1 MKSIIV
7 HMKTAQKNTRLID
20 SLVTAFARYASCGF
34 DSFRHRIAD
43 QLSLQGFEL
52 SEEDDETLLS
62 YYRHGENETYV
73 LAAFGYEN

>member
-1 MKSIIV
+1 MC
-7 HMKTAQKNTRLID
+7 MKTAQKNTYFNNRL
-20 SLVTAFARYASCGF
+20 VAAFSRYTPSGF
-34 DSFRHRIAD
+34 ESFRHRIAD
-43 QLSLQGFEL
+43 QLALQGYEL